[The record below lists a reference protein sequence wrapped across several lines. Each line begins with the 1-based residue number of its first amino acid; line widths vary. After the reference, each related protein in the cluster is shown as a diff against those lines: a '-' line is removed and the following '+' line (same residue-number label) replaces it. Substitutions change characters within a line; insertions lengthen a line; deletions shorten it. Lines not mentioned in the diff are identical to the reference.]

1 MVNTHCALFI
11 EIGIESQVQT
21 LLGHV
26 SGTAINAEIVQVE
39 SAAKAGQ
46 AHVRFRDYTG
56 VSRGAKHD
64 LIE

>member
-26 SGTAINAEIVQVE
+26 SGIAPDFNAE
-39 SAAKAGQ
+39 SYKWNPP
-46 AHVRFRDYTG
+46 RKL
-56 VSRGAKHD
+56 AKHVSG
-64 LIE
+64 LATTRPVGH